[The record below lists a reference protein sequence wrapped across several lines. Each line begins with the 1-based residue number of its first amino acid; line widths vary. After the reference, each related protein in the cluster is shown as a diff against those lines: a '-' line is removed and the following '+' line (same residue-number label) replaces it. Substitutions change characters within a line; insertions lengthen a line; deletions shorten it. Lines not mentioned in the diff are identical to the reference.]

1 MCMQNCYRPQMHCTS
16 RYLTTPSRD
25 ELDDRDAGARLP
37 PRFLDVDDESVLLLL
52 SPLILEEERDAEDE
66 EVDFFLSESLDRPGF
81 PLADRS
87 LATLPSF
94 FDDLLLEALFPFF
107 GSPLFRSS
115 FFSAAPDRPPL
126 TDLDDDVL
134 SSDDE
139 DLPDRIELL
148 LRWLVLERLDL
159 EGRLLALELS
169 LVF

>member
-1 MCMQNCYRPQMHCTS
+1 MQNCYRPQMHCTS

-115 FFSAAPDRPPL
+115 FFSAAPE
-126 TDLDDDVL
+126 DDDAL
-134 SSDDE
+134 SSDEE